1 MRTYVRMIFQSE
13 GSNPREVFRAM
24 RELNFEESM
33 GIHDFLYKWTKQPT
47 IEDVLDLVTTMH
59 GRLKGLGVS
68 YEVTTIA

>member
-13 GSNPREVFRAM
+13 GSSPREVLRVM
-24 RELNFEESM
+24 RELSFEESM
-33 GIHDFLYKWTKQPT
+33 GIHDFVFKWTKSLS

-59 GRLKGLGVS
+59 GRLKGLGVN